1 MKRVIEMI
9 DFELMERDIVNK
21 FLYIEHYLNK
31 RDFFL
36 NREENRT
43 KYDSGIILSYNV
55 IDSNN
60 NRFIKISKPLD
71 FEYIGDYQK
80 IKLEENKCGIKLS
93 GKGRET
99 LYINGNL
106 NHYYQTTGEFQDN
119 KIHGLRRLI
128 VVKNNVILYDYC
140 GYATYGMIKIKE
152 EGTKEETKYIGT
164 VYDGKKDGFG
174 EYKTKDQHYTGW
186 FENDNVIK
194 VEETFV

>member
-1 MKRVIEMI
+1 MKTVIEMI
-9 DFELMERDIVNK
+9 DFELMKREIVNK
-21 FLYIEHYLNK
+21 FLYIEDYIKK

-43 KYDSGIILSYNV
+43 KDGSGIILSYNV

-80 IKLEENKCGIKLS
+80 IKFEENKWGIKLS

-99 LYINGNL
+99 LYINGNS
-106 NHYYQTTGEFQDN
+106 NHYYQMTGEFQDN

-128 VVKNNVILYDYC
+128 EVKNNVILYEYC
-140 GYATYGMIKIKE
+140 GYATHGIIYNYE
-152 EGTKEETKYIGT
+152 EKTKYIGT

-174 EYKTKDQHYTGW
+174 EYKTKDQHHTGW
-186 FENDNVIK
+186 FENDTLIK